1 MDYILIGK
9 IVNTHGIKGEIRIIS
24 DFEFKDKVFVPGF
37 NIYIGKDKIK
47 ETITSYRHHKI
58 YEMITMDGYKDINE
72 VIKYLKE
79 NVYILKKDLKLNDN
93 EYLDKDLID
102 FKVYESDNLIG
113 VVSNITYASET
124 NKLLEVLNND
134 KKILIPFNDEFV
146 ININLQEKRIDV
158 KLIKGMI

>member
-1 MDYILIGK
+1 MDYVLIGK

-134 KKILIPFNDEFV
+134 KKILIPFNNEFV

>member
-58 YEMITMDGYKDINE
+58 YEMITMDGYNDINE

>member
-1 MDYILIGK
+1 MDYVLIGK

>member
-58 YEMITMDGYKDINE
+58 YEMITMDGYNDINK